1 MVSNFDRPRVGTVLA
16 LSLCDENAS
25 MSTAAIRTNLPASEA
40 GPTPAPRRTIEIAPR
55 TVLFTAAVVAAAWL
69 LARLWPVLLAVSIS
83 LILVGTLNPVV
94 GGLQRRGLGRK
105 TAVAV
110 TLLTLVAIL
119 SGVALVTVPALWAE
133 LARTLGDLPA
143 LQEKAAAFFDRSAFL
158 APLAESIRHVDP
170 KKLFV
175 GSSRD
180 AVKVSSEFGGYL
192 GWTATSVALAVY
204 VLIDPER
211 SQGGLYAIVP
221 RQYHVRLARVLL
233 NLETIV
239 GGYMRGQI
247 LTSAAIGV
255 YVFILLKVLGIQN
268 ATAFAVFAAVA
279 DVIPFVGGAITL
291 APLTLAALPHGTA
304 VTIALV
310 VLVMLYQELEN
321 RVLVPRIYGRVLRLN
336 AVAVTIA
343 LVVGGQLLGILG
355 ALLALPIA
363 AGLRMIVE
371 ELRVELPG
379 QPGESPEARARDER
393 AEETYAALTEG
404 APAEEAAVIAVA
416 IADEFRKRDARHEP
430 APELAHAVAAGS
442 KS

>member
-1 MVSNFDRPRVGTVLA
+1 MSPTVVV
-16 LSLCDENAS
+16 N
-25 MSTAAIRTNLPASEA
+25 
-40 GPTPAPRRTIEIAPR
+40 PTPPANAPPPAVARRSIEIAPR
-55 TVLFTAAVVAAAWL
+55 TVLFTAAVVGAVWL
-69 LARLWPVLLAVSIS
+69 LARLWPVLLAVSMS
-83 LILVGTLNPVV
+83 LIVIGTLNPVV
-94 GGLQRRGLGRK
+94 GALQRRGLGRK
-105 TAVAV
+105 TAVAA
-110 TLLTLVAIL
+110 TLLTLLAIV
-119 SGVALVTVPALWAE
+119 SGLALVTVPALWAE
-133 LARTLGDLPA
+133 LARTVHDLPA
-143 LQEKAAAFFDRSAFL
+143 LQQKVAGWFDRSAL
-158 APLAESIRHVDP
+158 TMPLAESIRQADP
-170 KKLFV
+170 SKLFV

-180 AVKVSSEFGGYL
+180 AMKVSSEFGGYL
-192 GWTATSVALAVY
+192 GWAATSMALAVY

-211 SQGGLYAIVP
+211 SQGALYAVVP

-239 GGYMRGQI
+239 GGYIRGQI

-255 YVFILLKVLGIQN
+255 FVFVLLKVLGLPN

-291 APLTLAALPHGTA
+291 APLTLAALPHGTV
-304 VTIALV
+304 VTIVLVALV
-310 VLVMLYQELEN
+310 ILYQELEN
-321 RVLVPRIYGRVLRLN
+321 RVLVPRIYGRALRLN
-336 AVAVTIA
+336 ALAVTIA

-416 IADEFRKRDARHEP
+416 IAGEFRKSEAQRAEDAEPDGELDVRRH
-430 APELAHAVAAGS
+430 AAAGA